1 MLNVPLRCS
10 ALPKGHYSGEPV
22 THTAQNQP
30 MIDVAV
36 AVLQRADGRVLL
48 ALRPRGKPSEG
59 YWEFPGGKIETG
71 EDALHALARELHE
84 EIGIEI
90 ERAFPWLTREHT
102 YPDRHVRLHF
112 YRVTDWHGE
121 PHGRE
126 GQHLS
131 WQDPQALTV
140 GPLLPA
146 NDKVLGALRLPPLYA
161 ISHAAKYG
169 VSEFM
174 QRLATALANGV
185 RLIQVREPDMPPG
198 EFAQFAR
205 DVVAAAHA
213 QGAKVLISRDAELA
227 RRVGADGVHVS
238 ARQLLQLQQAPD
250 TPVWAASCHD
260 AHELALAAELGA
272 DFVVLSQVLPTA
284 THPGVAGIGWEKFA
298 LLVQGYPVPVFAL
311 GGMRRESLETAMRHG
326 AHGIGLLGGIW

>member
-1 MLNVPLRCS
+1 
-10 ALPKGHYSGEPV
+10 
-22 THTAQNQP
+22 

-36 AVLQRADGRVLL
+36 AVVQRADGSVLL
-48 ALRPRGKPSEG
+48 AQRPHGKPWEG

-71 EDALHALARELHE
+71 EDAARALARELRE
-84 EIGIEI
+84 EIGIEV

-102 YPDRHVRLHF
+102 YPDRRVRLHF
-112 YRVTDWHGE
+112 YRVTGWHGE

-126 GQHLS
+126 GQPLS

-169 VSEFM
+169 VDEFM
-174 QRLATALANGV
+174 QRLAAALTHGV
-185 RLIQVREPDMPPG
+185 RLIQVREPDMPPD
-198 EFAQFAR
+198 EFVQFAQ
-205 DVVAAAHA
+205 DVVTMAHA
-213 QGAKVLISRDAELA
+213 HGAKVLISRDAALA
-227 RRVGADGVHVS
+227 RRLGADGVHVS
-238 ARQLLQLQQAPD
+238 ARQLLQLQHAPD

-260 AHELALAAELGA
+260 ANELAHAAELGA
-272 DFVVLSQVLPTA
+272 DFVVLSQVLPTT

-298 LLVQGYPVPVFAL
+298 LLVQNYPLPVFAL
-311 GGMRRESLETAMRHG
+311 GGMRCESLETAMRHG